1 MGVSFSHAPPSGNEP
16 QDGDVR
22 VEGSCAKRA
31 VAGVSRVQHQRVHQ
45 ELKDVD
51 VPVLGGPA
59 KRVVAVIAGVGH
71 VQPKCFHLELQGG
84 DVFLI
89 AGPTKLIF
97 FLPASVA
104 VTLRA
109 SAKNRLAFTSLFKS
123 SHERPNP
130 KSPKSASFNCA
141 SPHST

>member
-1 MGVSFSHAPPSGNEP
+1 M
-16 QDGDVR
+16 
-22 VEGSCAKRA
+22 
-31 VAGVSRVQHQRVHQ
+31 
-45 ELKDVD
+45 D

-104 VTLRA
+104 VTLRV
-109 SAKNRLAFTSLFKS
+109 SARNRMIFTS
-123 SHERPNP
+123 
-130 KSPKSASFNCA
+130 
-141 SPHST
+141 